1 MNKRIIMFLMLVLAS
16 LPFALFAAKT
26 AAPNLPSGGL
36 SPTSGGRIFR

>member
-1 MNKRIIMFLMLVLAS
+1 MKMNLQVAILAVT

-36 SPTSGGRIFR
+36 SLTSGGRIFR